1 MARRV
6 VFTAYGGPEVLHLVN
21 DDPPRP
27 GPGDIRVRV
36 RAAGVNPVDC
46 KIRRGYFASPGDTF
60 PQTLGN
66 EFAGVVDAI
75 GPAVTGYTVGDEVLG
90 FTTAAAYADYVVVP
104 ADLVTTKPLALPWT
118 VAGALSVVGQT
129 AYHALRTLRVGT
141 GETLLVHGAAGGVGT
156 MAVQLAR
163 HLGARVIG
171 TASSAHHDYLRRLGA
186 IPVAYGDGL
195 IDRLRAVAPDGV
207 DAALDPVGGDAVLAS
222 LALIRDRGRIGV
234 LVDDETATA
243 HGVPRLRPARSA
255 ATLGELAAMVAA
267 GTLQLPIRRR
277 YPLDAA
283 ADAHRDVETGHGYGK
298 VVLTMDRSR

>member
-163 HLGARVIG
+163 HLGAR
-171 TASSAHHDYLRRLGA
+171 SSAPPAAPTTTTYADRRDPGRLRRRA
-186 IPVAYGDGL
+186 
-195 IDRLRAVAPDGV
+195 DRPTPSRRPRRCGRRA
-207 DAALDPVGGDAVLAS
+207 
-222 LALIRDRGRIGV
+222 
-234 LVDDETATA
+234 
-243 HGVPRLRPARSA
+243 RPC
-255 ATLGELAAMVAA
+255 
-267 GTLQLPIRRR
+267 RR
-277 YPLDAA
+277 
-283 ADAHRDVETGHGYGK
+283 
-298 VVLTMDRSR
+298 